1 MENTEKEQILSE
13 IVSTQSLPDYEAVD
27 VLWGLLVKAAN
38 LVDGIDEWQR
48 TLSLFERIPEED
60 VKRLLKDASV
70 DSLVFMDPPL
80 ETVLAGTG
88 EKPDEDSTMRIIGKL
103 RSSRDSDP
111 RDALINL
118 WEVLKRI
125 RDKYA
130 NGFKMGPP
138 DKEILSSARKVLYLL
153 CITAISNLD

>member
-27 VLWGLLVKAAN
+27 VLWGILTKTAN
-38 LVDGIDEWQR
+38 LVDGADERQGM
-48 TLSLFERIPEED
+48 LSLFERIPEED

-80 ETVLAGTG
+80 ETVLAGPG
-88 EKPDEDSTMRIIGKL
+88 EKPDENSTMRVIGKL

-111 RDALINL
+111 GDALINL
-118 WEVLKRI
+118 REVLKRI
-125 RDKYA
+125 RDKRDH
-130 NGFKMGPP
+130 GFKAGAP
-138 DKEILSSARKVLYLL
+138 DKEILSSARKALYLL
-153 CITAISNLD
+153 CIIAISKLD

>member
-1 MENTEKEQILSE
+1 MENTEKERILSE

-27 VLWGLLVKAAN
+27 VLWGLLIKAAN
-38 LVDGIDEWQR
+38 LVDGADERQR
-48 TLSLFERIPEED
+48 TLSLFDRIPEED

-80 ETVLAGTG
+80 ETLLTGSG
-88 EKPDEDSTMRIIGKL
+88 EKPDEDSPMRMIGKL

-118 WEVLKRI
+118 GEVLKRI

-130 NGFKMGPP
+130 NGFKTGQP
-138 DKEILSSARKVLYLL
+138 DKEILSSARKVFYLL
-153 CITAISNLD
+153 CITSISKLD

>member
-1 MENTEKEQILSE
+1 MENMEKEQILSE
-13 IVSTQSLPDYEAVD
+13 IVSTQSLSDYEAVD
-27 VLWGLLVKAAN
+27 VLWGLLTRAAN
-38 LVDGIDEWQR
+38 LVDGADERKR

-80 ETVLAGTG
+80 ETVLAGSG
-88 EKPDEDSTMRIIGKL
+88 EKPDENSTMRIIGKL

-118 WEVLKRI
+118 GEVLKRI
-125 RDKYA
+125 RDH
-130 NGFKMGPP
+130 GFKEGAP
-138 DKEILSSARKVLYLL
+138 DKEILSSARKALYLL
-153 CITAISNLD
+153 CIIMISKLD

>member
-13 IVSTQSLPDYEAVD
+13 IVSTQSLPDSEAVG
-27 VLWGLLVKAAN
+27 VLWGLLTRAAN
-38 LVDGIDEWQR
+38 LVDGEDKRQR

-80 ETVLAGTG
+80 ETVLANAN
-88 EKPDEDSTMRIIGKL
+88 EKPDENSIMRIIGKL

-111 RDALINL
+111 GDALINL
-118 WEVLKRI
+118 GEVLKRI
-125 RDKYA
+125 RDH
-130 NGFKMGPP
+130 GFKTGSP
-138 DKEILSSARKVLYLL
+138 DKEILASARKALYLL
-153 CITAISNLD
+153 CIIAISKLD